1 MVFDLGSA
9 QPSEMKPFVLLLTIL
24 VAALLVATIL
34 WPQDARLIWNRTA
47 SAPIGLYWLS
57 DVPLH
62 KGQWVVVSARSA
74 EAQWAEARG
83 FVGADWPLIKQIA
96 GLEGDQICRDG
107 DAVAINGA
115 RVGWAL
121 RVDNLGRAMPAWHG
135 CFVLQ
140 RDEIFLMNPHP
151 ASLDG
156 RQFGAMRANEI
167 DGAAQLILEAGE

>member
-1 MVFDLGSA
+1 
-9 QPSEMKPFVLLLTIL
+9 MKPLVLLLTVL
-24 VAALLVATIL
+24 VPALLFASIL
-34 WPQDARLIWNRTA
+34 WPQDSRLIWNRTA
-47 SAPIGLYWLS
+47 SAPVGLYWLS
-57 DVPLH
+57 DAPLH

-74 EAQWAEARG
+74 EADWAEARG

-107 DAVAINGA
+107 DSIAINGA
-115 RVGWAL
+115 RVGLAL
-121 RVDNLGRAMPAWHG
+121 RVDILGRAMPVWHG

-156 RQFGAMRANEI
+156 RYFGAMRTRDI
-167 DGAAQLILEAGE
+167 DGAAQLIFETGE